1 MKKEIDFITY
11 FVFLWINIQN
21 LKVLHIINWLATGG
35 AEKLVVETLPL
46 YNQQEDL
53 KADLALLDATQYPF
67 YKEFKSD
74 ASQIKIVELSKGSV
88 YNPMLILKIL
98 PLLKQYHIIHV
109 HLFPA
114 LYWVAIAKML
124 SFSEVK
130 LVFTEHSTGNR
141 RLQNPLFRIIDKFI
155 YRAYSKIICISPEV
169 KNQIE
174 NLLKIPNDRLVVVNN
189 GINLRKI
196 KSIKAHQREDFGYV
210 AEDCIIVMV
219 AGFRIEKDHETL
231 IASLKYLPANYK
243 LLLVGDGYRRT
254 EIENYIQKLNLSNR
268 ITLLGIRSDVYALLK
283 MSDIAVLSSHW
294 EGFGLAAA
302 EAMAAEIPVI
312 ASNVD
317 GLAQVVENGGVLF
330 EKGNVKE
337 LAEKIK
343 MIAEVEGLQ
352 EEYVR
357 IGQKKVLNYDI
368 QKMVDS
374 TVEIYKWR

>member
-1 MKKEIDFITY
+1 MKI
-11 FVFLWINIQN
+11 
-21 LKVLHIINWLATGG
+21 LHIINSLETGG
-35 AEKLVVETLPL
+35 AEKLIVETLQL
-46 YNQQEDL
+46 YNQQEDF

-67 YKEFKSD
+67 YKDFKSD
-74 ASQIKIVELSKGSV
+74 ASQIKIVEMSKGSV

-124 SFSEVK
+124 SFSKVK

-155 YRAYSKIICISPEV
+155 YGAYSKIICISPEV

-174 NLLKIPNDRLVVVNN
+174 NLLKIPNNRLVVVNN

-243 LLLVGDGYRRT
+243 LLLVGDGYRRG
-254 EIENYIQKLNLSNR
+254 EIETYIHQLNLSNR

-343 MIAEVEGLQ
+343 MIAEDEGLQ

-368 QKMVDS
+368 QKMADS

>member
-1 MKKEIDFITY
+1 MDI
-11 FVFLWINIQN
+11 
-21 LKVLHIINWLATGG
+21 GG
-35 AEKLVVETLPL
+35 
-46 YNQQEDL
+46 
-53 KADLALLDATQYPF
+53 
-67 YKEFKSD
+67 
-74 ASQIKIVELSKGSV
+74 G
-88 YNPMLILKIL
+88 
-98 PLLKQYHIIHV
+98 
-109 HLFPA
+109 
-114 LYWVAIAKML
+114 
-124 SFSEVK
+124 
-130 LVFTEHSTGNR
+130 
-141 RLQNPLFRIIDKFI
+141 
-155 YRAYSKIICISPEV
+155 
-169 KNQIE
+169 
-174 NLLKIPNDRLVVVNN
+174 
-189 GINLRKI
+189 
-196 KSIKAHQREDFGYV
+196 
-210 AEDCIIVMV
+210 
-219 AGFRIEKDHETL
+219 
-231 IASLKYLPANYK
+231 
-243 LLLVGDGYRRT
+243 
-254 EIENYIQKLNLSNR
+254 EIETYIQQLNLSNR

-343 MIAEVEGLQ
+343 MIAEDEGLQ